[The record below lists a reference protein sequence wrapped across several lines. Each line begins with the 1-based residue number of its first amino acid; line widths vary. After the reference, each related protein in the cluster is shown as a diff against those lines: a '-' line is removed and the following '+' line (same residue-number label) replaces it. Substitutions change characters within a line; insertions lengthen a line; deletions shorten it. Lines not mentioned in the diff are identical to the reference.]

1 MRFFN
6 DANMA
11 TNMAHLGGV
20 INKAGQFVAKVET
33 KDSDTRFKMEG
44 PARDDEQ
51 QAARDLSFIRAAADG
66 ELSRSGG
73 LKAMQLEAKRLRDAS
88 KAIPSGSI
96 EEADGR
102 FIAMID
108 TNHSGP
114 LRDDKQ
120 QAAQDL
126 SAIRAA
132 ALTGGAPIPGPS
144 PFKPNGLEI
153 NPDPFQP
160 NGLEIKGSCDRSNK

>member
-1 MRFFN
+1 
-6 DANMA
+6 MA

-20 INKAGQFVAKVET
+20 IHKAGQFVAKVET
-33 KDSDTRFKMEG
+33 KDSETRFKMKG

-51 QAARDLSFIRAAADG
+51 QAAQDLSFIRAGADG
-66 ELSRSGG
+66 EVTRFGG
-73 LKAMQLEAKRLRDAS
+73 LKAMQQAAKHLRDEAKPM
-88 KAIPSGSI
+88 PSGSI
-96 EEADGR
+96 EKVDGR

-132 ALTGGAPIPGPS
+132 AV
-144 PFKPNGLEI
+144 
-153 NPDPFQP
+153 
-160 NGLEIKGSCDRSNK
+160 